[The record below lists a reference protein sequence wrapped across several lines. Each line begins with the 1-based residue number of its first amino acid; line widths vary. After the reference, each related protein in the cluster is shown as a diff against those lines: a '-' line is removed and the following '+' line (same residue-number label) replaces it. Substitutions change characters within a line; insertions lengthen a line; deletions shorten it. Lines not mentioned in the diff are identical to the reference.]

1 MPLVVGLATL
11 LAVAPVQTGSA
22 MQAGAALC
30 GEAMSIYLPE
40 PLGTP
45 APNIQL
51 AHFQY
56 MSPDEACAR
65 NVQRDVLMRLH
76 DRIKPIAASAFA
88 NSKASFSVMVRYTLT
103 PDKPAVF
110 EMQTTT
116 TPATEEGR
124 LTAFYHGAAA
134 LDDARSTLGTVYV
147 VFNYDISPARR

>member
-1 MPLVVGLATL
+1 MPVALGLATL
-11 LAVAPVQTGSA
+11 LAIAPL
-22 MQAGAALC
+22 QADTATPADAALC

-40 PLGTP
+40 PRGTP

-51 AHFQY
+51 THFQY

-65 NVQRDVLMRLH
+65 NVDRDVLMRLH

-88 NSKASFSVMVRYTLT
+88 HSKASFSVMVRYTLT
-103 PDKPAVF
+103 PDKPAAF

-116 TPATEEGR
+116 TPAAEEGR
-124 LTAFYHGAAA
+124 LTAFYDGAAA
-134 LDDARSTLGTVYV
+134 LHDARSTSGTVYV